1 MTATANRNAHTGAP
15 TDATSRKTTSHDA
28 YTESSLSAVLTRES
42 AHGAPTEC
50 TSPRMFHTKPAM
62 PRMVGES
69 SESARSADHGVTVSS
84 DGESLDR
91 RVGRCAAGAASASAA
106 ADPIYKTS
114 DQSSDTSSRSESE
127 HRRGLEHSKMGA
139 RTAARLASI
148 APRGSRSERGNEHDH
163 PVDSAWHPAPLAAA
177 APWLSPPPSHL
188 PPNSSSP
195 KSLATVPSAVGKVGT
210 PAPAPPAPPPPPAAP
225 PQQQHE
231 SQHRHPPP
239 LRKGK
244 WTIEEEMYT
253 SAIIRE
259 FERGMLDCAPGTTLR
274 SYLSEKLHCDP
285 MRITKKFAGD
295 ASIGKRVFTPCKHTA
310 ETAVEIARVRS
321 ELHDMAR
328 RFLSHLQRS
337 NFSYGSAGGVSSKQR
352 RSSSSNLHLVAPS
365 PAASL
370 QASSKA
376 TLQQQ
381 QHKYAS
387 MPGATMANNNH
398 HHLSNSVVGNGGPL
412 SKGGTYVHQQHVP
425 TPNSYRRGDET
436 LKSVSSGLD
445 IRGFDSPVVVDH
457 TGALVATRRGFEDA
471 PAPARHR
478 SFDAASEPDLQS
490 GVPPGYGRQQSS
502 SMGAPAG
509 STGNYLGAVLA
520 DDMDYGSGQGAS
532 AAFAPRPTSK
542 RYRKNLNTSN
552 NFRLPAESSQPGLSH
567 QISQYP
573 HPTPI
578 RDTPSPLATTQSLAS
593 PRHIDAAKEEDSRL
607 LLDFF
612 VTVHERCGDDDA
624 RRQQEQQQDSQPAA
638 DGDDS
643 RFRKRTRA
651 SLQQEKQRQ
660 SQQQAMA

>member
-1 MTATANRNAHTGAP
+1 M
-15 TDATSRKTTSHDA
+15 SHDA
-28 YTESSLSAVLTRES
+28 YNESSLSAVLTRES
-42 AHGAPTEC
+42 AHGSPTEG
-50 TSPRMFHTKPAM
+50 TSPRLCHTKPAV
-62 PRMVGES
+62 PRLVGES
-69 SESARSADHGVTVSS
+69 SESARSVDHGVTVSS

-91 RVGRCAAGAASASAA
+91 RGGRCASGAVSATT
-106 ADPIYKTS
+106 DPVYKTS

-127 HRRGLEHSKMGA
+127 HRRGIEHSKLGA

-148 APRGSRSERGNEHDH
+148 TPRGSRSERGSELDH
-163 PVDSAWHPAPLAAA
+163 PADSAWHPAPLAAA
-177 APWLSPPPSHL
+177 APWLSQPPTHL
-188 PPNSSSP
+188 PPSTSSP
-195 KSLATVPSAVGKVGT
+195 KNLASLPSAVGKTGT
-210 PAPAPPAPPPPPAAP
+210 PAPAPLPPPPPPPAP
-225 PQQQHE
+225 PQQQHDA
-231 SQHRHPPP
+231 QHRHPPP

-321 ELHDMAR
+321 ELHEMAR

-352 RSSSSNLHLVAPS
+352 RGSSSNLHLVAPS

-376 TLQQQ
+376 SLQQQ
-381 QHKYAS
+381 QHKYAT
-387 MPGATMANNNH
+387 MTGATLANNNH
-398 HHLSNSVVGNGGPL
+398 HHLNNSVLGNGGTL
-412 SKGGTYVHQQHVP
+412 SKGGTYVHQQHIP
-425 TPNSYRRGDET
+425 ASNSYRRGDET
-436 LKSVSSGLD
+436 LKSIPSGLD
-445 IRGFDSPVVVDH
+445 MRGFDSPVVVDH

-478 SFDAASEPDLQS
+478 SFDASESDPQG
-490 GVPPGYGRQQSS
+490 GVHPGYGRQQSS
-502 SMGAPAG
+502 SIGAPAG
-509 STGNYLGAVLA
+509 GTGNYLGPVLA
-520 DDMDYGSGQGAS
+520 DDMDYGSGQGTT
-532 AAFAPRPTSK
+532 AAFAPRSTSK

-567 QISQYP
+567 QIPQYP
-573 HPTPI
+573 HPTQI
-578 RDTPSPLATTQSLAS
+578 RDTPSPVATTQSLPS
-593 PRHIDAAKEEDSRL
+593 PRHVDAAKEEDSRL

-624 RRQQEQQQDSQPAA
+624 RRQQEQPQDSQSAA

-660 SQQQAMA
+660 SQQHAMA